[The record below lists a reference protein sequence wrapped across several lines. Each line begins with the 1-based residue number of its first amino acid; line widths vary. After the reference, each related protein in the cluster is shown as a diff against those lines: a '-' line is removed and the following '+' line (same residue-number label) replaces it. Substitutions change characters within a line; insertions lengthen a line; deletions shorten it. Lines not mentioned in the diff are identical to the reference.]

1 MATVDPP
8 IQPRLRAPY
17 LDDDDLTPVPSPEGK
32 LTEEEFF
39 EWCRG
44 FDKIRA
50 EWVDGET
57 IVMSPVNW
65 SHSELAG
72 FLTAVLRPFVRRHDL
87 GKVGAEYGCRLLAR
101 GRRML
106 RAPDVLFI
114 AKANLDRVGPTSMNG
129 APDLAV
135 EIVSPDS
142 SSRDYREK
150 FLDYQSAGVREY
162 WIIDPLSQKIEM
174 SSLDDQSGEFRPI
187 ALTDGRLHSVVLP
200 GFFLRPE
207 WLWSDPMPAEDDVLR
222 QMSVLRPNEG
232 VS

>member
-8 IQPRLRAPY
+8 VQQPLRAPY
-17 LDDDDLTPVPSPEGK
+17 LDDLSPVPPPEGK

-39 EWCRG
+39 AWCRG

-57 IVMSPVNW
+57 ITMSPVNW
-65 SHSELAG
+65 PHSQLSA
-72 FLTAVLRPFVRRHDL
+72 FLTTILQLFVEHHDL
-87 GKVGAEYGCRLLAR
+87 GEVGAEYGCRLLAR

-106 RAPDVLFI
+106 RAPDLVFI
-114 AKANLDRVGPTSMNG
+114 AGANLDRAGQTALNG
-129 APDLAV
+129 APDLAI

-142 SSRDYREK
+142 VSRDYREK

-162 WIIDPLSQKIEM
+162 WIIDPISQKIEM
-174 SSLDDQSGEFRPI
+174 SSLDEKTGEFRPI
-187 ALTDGRLHSVVLP
+187 PLTDGRLSSVVLP

-207 WLWSDPMPAEDDVLR
+207 WLWSDPRPKVNDVLR
-222 QMSVLRPNEG
+222 QLG
-232 VS
+232 I